1 MRIICD
7 HCSRP
12 ISGTIKSEPGN
23 FNLHPDC
30 LTQLGKQAKHES
42 TAVSWRSQKSSVSAL
57 LDWQGTVTGV
67 PGEMK

>member
-12 ISGTIKSEPGN
+12 ISGIVKREAGN

-42 TAVSWRSQKSSVSAL
+42 TAVSWRSQMSSVSAL
-57 LDWQGTVTGV
+57 VDWKGTLTGV
-67 PGEMK
+67 PGEME

>member
-12 ISGTIKSEPGN
+12 ISGTVKRLAGN

-30 LTQLGKQAKHES
+30 LTQLGKETRQA
-42 TAVSWRSQKSSVSAL
+42 TAVSWLSQEFSIGTLEEWKGSVAAASRE
-57 LDWQGTVTGV
+57 T
-67 PGEMK
+67 E